1 MSYFST
7 ESLPSSS
14 CERSLKLSRP
24 YRACDNLK
32 LKVLQ
37 IHDFDDEIPNLVT
50 RQSWNVI
57 PSQLAVNIVSSI
69 RSFLENIDIKP
80 NPNKYMIALSIG
92 DPTVYGNLKP
102 HEKITEAIV
111 DSVRSMKFNGYGIC
125 VGMEEAREAVAVYT
139 SCPGASIEAKDV
151 ILTSGSSCALEMCIT
166 VLANPGQNILV
177 PRPGFPFYRTLAESA
192 GVVVKYYNHLPEQNW
207 EVDLADLE
215 NQVDDNTAAVIVNN
229 PSNPCGSVFSQN
241 HIQAILDVAA
251 RNFVPIIADEIYE
264 HFVFP
269 GYNYHSIASLSTEV
283 PVLSCSGL
291 SKRFL
296 VPGWRLGWITI
307 HDRKDIF
314 GHRIRKGLELL
325 SQKFLG
331 PCTLIQGALSTILK
345 ETTRQ
350 FFNGTVE
357 SVRRNAELSYTI
369 LSQVPGLNPVMPA
382 GAMFMMVGIDMDR
395 FREFT
400 SDLEFVERMV
410 SEQSVFCLPGTC
422 FNYPDFMRIVL
433 TVPEEQM
440 QEACERIADFCSC
453 HYGDCDNLN
462 ENEISQ
468 FSDV

>member
-1 MSYFST
+1 MPYFST

-14 CERSLKLSRP
+14 CEQSLKLLRP

-37 IHDFDDEIPNLVT
+37 IHNFDDEFPNIVT
-50 RQSWNVI
+50 RRSWNVT
-57 PSQLAVNIVSSI
+57 PSQLAVNTVNPIRKIV
-69 RSFLENIDIKP
+69 ENIKITP

-92 DPTVYGNLKP
+92 DPTIFGNLKP
-102 HEKITEAIV
+102 CENITEAV
-111 DSVRSMKFNGYGIC
+111 MDSVRSMKFNGYGTS
-125 VGMEEAREAVAVYT
+125 VGMELAREAVAVYT

-151 ILTSGSSCALEMCIT
+151 ILNSGCSHALEMCIT

-177 PRPGFPFYRTLAESA
+177 PRPGFPLYRTLAESA
-192 GVVVKYYNHLPEQNW
+192 GIEVKYYNLLPEQNW

-215 NQVDDNTAAVIVNN
+215 DQVDDNTAAVIVNN

-291 SKRFL
+291 TKRFL

-314 GHRIRKGLELL
+314 GPRIRKGLQSL
-325 SQKFLG
+325 SQKIMG
-331 PCTLIQGALSTILK
+331 PCTLIQGALPTILK
-345 ETTRQ
+345 ETSQR
-350 FFNGTVE
+350 FYNGTVE
-357 SVRRNAELSYTI
+357 CVRRNAELSYTI
-369 LSQVPGLNPVMPA
+369 LSQVPGLNPIMPA
-382 GAMFMMVGIDMDR
+382 GAMYMMVGIDMDR
-395 FREFT
+395 FGEFT